1 MKPCDMLSPEKI
13 AETCCISPVFAER
26 AAHRFFFADIYQSFI
41 DHTKHKMDYNKV
53 HRRNIMKRRVLREIA
68 VQSLYQMEM
77 NQVDSAEAVSMLL
90 SEAAEENE
98 TERVIGDEA
107 KVKEIVLQLVNG
119 TWVAREEIDAVLT
132 QYLKGWQVS
141 RLSRVDR
148 QILRLA
154 AYELAYREDVPGK
167 VAVNEA
173 IELAKHFGTD
183 ESGKF
188 VNGVLGR
195 MLQELDEVKAKI
207 KKT

>member
-1 MKPCDMLSPEKI
+1 
-13 AETCCISPVFAER
+13 
-26 AAHRFFFADIYQSFI
+26 
-41 DHTKHKMDYNKV
+41 
-53 HRRNIMKRRVLREIA
+53 MKRRLAREIA

-77 NQVDSAEAVSMLL
+77 NGVSAQEAVDAVME
-90 SEAAEENE
+90 EAKGDNEME
-98 TERVIGDEA
+98 TEVAELAAVDGFTRELVLG
-107 KVKEIVLQLVNG
+107 VKSNQDALDAQLAG
-119 TWVAREEIDAVLT
+119 YLT
-132 QYLKGWQVS
+132 GWQVD

-154 AYELAYREDVPGK
+154 AYEMNHRRDVPAK

-195 MLQELDEVKAKI
+195 LIRERGQTNSKDAAGEASEAEPAVEGEEQA
-207 KKT
+207 